1 MNRMEET
8 MTSIIMD
15 IIRLLNEGNI
25 IPMQEDQNTKIDL
38 YNDKVQ
44 LFVDQLG
51 EERKYYYFSELEM
64 NDENQDNL
72 AEIEEV
78 ALNSDAYTVI
88 GKPKPSD
95 SYMILFCKVNQIDE
109 SLYPYIIQIEENE
122 FFYKK
127 YVFYYTEKEQEC
139 FIKWCESLK
148 TNDKQMLDIVLE
160 AVQFMDDESNE
171 VQFLTRLLSKVP
183 FFNPIFPKA
192 VMNDFD
198 KMVGQKIDGIRK
210 QKKNVEMINEMFMK
224 SIEEESFDVEVL
236 SDMIYQ
242 KMLEE

>member
-1 MNRMEET
+1 

-95 SYMILFCKVNQIDE
+95 SYMILFWKVNQIDE
-109 SLYPYIIQIEENE
+109 SLYPYIIQIEES
-122 FFYKK
+122 
-127 YVFYYTEKEQEC
+127 
-139 FIKWCESLK
+139 IG
-148 TNDKQMLDIVLE
+148 
-160 AVQFMDDESNE
+160 VQG
-171 VQFLTRLLSKVP
+171 VQT
-183 FFNPIFPKA
+183 
-192 VMNDFD
+192 
-198 KMVGQKIDGIRK
+198 G
-210 QKKNVEMINEMFMK
+210 
-224 SIEEESFDVEVL
+224 
-236 SDMIYQ
+236 
-242 KMLEE
+242 

>member
-1 MNRMEET
+1 MID
-8 MTSIIMD
+8 IIMD
-15 IIRLLNEGNI
+15 IIRLLNEGNV
-25 IPMQEDQNTKIDL
+25 IPMQKDQNTKIDL
-38 YNDKVQ
+38 YNDQVQ
-44 LFVDQLG
+44 LFVDSSG
-51 EERKYYYFSELEM
+51 EENKYYYFAEFAID
-64 NDENQDNL
+64 DEQDNL
-72 AEIEEV
+72 AQIEDV
-78 ALNSDAYTVI
+78 VLNSDVYTVI
-88 GKPKPSD
+88 GRPKPSN
-95 SYMILFCKVNQIDE
+95 SYMILLWKVEQIDE

-198 KMVGQKIDGIRK
+198 KMVGKKIDGIRK

-224 SIEEESFDVEVL
+224 SIEEESFDVEAL